1 MSDPA
6 AAAVIVSHID
16 ELEAAL
22 RYAHGTMQ
30 PMLAKALAG
39 IMEDKRR
46 ALQWAGETPADLDET
61 LWLAPDDWRIP
72 GASEDE
78 EFYLSFSLATA
89 PCVGGQ
95 EPETWIGTI
104 AGFAGAGLRL
114 SFGTEALGQRA
125 WKALLKAKGQLIDE
139 LVGKG
144 FLCDPKTG
152 DLALNIH
159 LNRETLAAGFE
170 DEALE
175 TALQPVG
182 AAIDRINAAR
192 PLLDRFVE
200 AIKLS
205 AAS

>member
-1 MSDPA
+1 MSEPA
-6 AAAVIVSHID
+6 AGAVIVTHID

-22 RYAHGTMQ
+22 RYARGTMQ

-39 IMEDKRR
+39 ILEEKRR
-46 ALQWAGETPADLDET
+46 ALKWAGETPADLDET
-61 LWLAPDDWRIP
+61 LWLAPEDWRMP
-72 GASEDE
+72 GDGQHG

-89 PCVGGQ
+89 PCIDGH
-95 EPETWIGTI
+95 EPDTWVGTI

-125 WKALLKAKGQLIDE
+125 WKALLRAQGPLIDE

-152 DLALNIH
+152 ELALMIH
-159 LNRETLAAGFE
+159 VNREALALGFE
-170 DEALE
+170 DDALE
-175 TALQPVG
+175 TALEPVD
-182 AAIDRINAAR
+182 AAIDRIAAAR
-192 PLLDRFVE
+192 PLLDRLVG

>member
-1 MSDPA
+1 MSDPTVG
-6 AAAVIVSHID
+6 AVIVRHID

-30 PMLAKALAG
+30 PMLAKALSS
-39 IMEDKRR
+39 IMENKRR

-61 LWLAPDDWRIP
+61 LWVAPEDWRMS
-72 GASEDE
+72 GDTEDG
-78 EFYLSFSLATA
+78 EFYLSFSLAA
-89 PCVGGQ
+89 SHCIDGQ

-114 SFGTEALGQRA
+114 SFATDALGQRA
-125 WKALLKAKGQLIDE
+125 WKALLKAQAQLVDA

-175 TALQPVG
+175 TALEPVG

-192 PLLDRFVE
+192 PLLDRLVE

-205 AAS
+205 AVS

>member
-6 AAAVIVSHID
+6 AGAVIVTHID

-30 PMLAKALAG
+30 PMLATALSG
-39 IMEDKRR
+39 IMGDKRR

-61 LWLAPDDWRIP
+61 LWLAPEDWRMP
-72 GASEDE
+72 GDSEDG
-78 EFYLSFSLATA
+78 EFYLSFSLAAA
-89 PCVGGQ
+89 PCIDGQ
-95 EPETWIGTI
+95 EPVTWIGTI

-114 SFGTEALGQRA
+114 SFGTDALGQRA
-125 WKALLKAKGQLIDE
+125 WKTLLKAQRQLLDG

-175 TALQPVG
+175 AALKPVG

-192 PLLDRFVE
+192 PLLDRLVE